1 MESKKEFKLDF
12 IGSDNTENV
21 RDIVAVN
28 VYFFQ
33 EIIV

>member
-12 IGSDNTENV
+12 IGSDNAENV